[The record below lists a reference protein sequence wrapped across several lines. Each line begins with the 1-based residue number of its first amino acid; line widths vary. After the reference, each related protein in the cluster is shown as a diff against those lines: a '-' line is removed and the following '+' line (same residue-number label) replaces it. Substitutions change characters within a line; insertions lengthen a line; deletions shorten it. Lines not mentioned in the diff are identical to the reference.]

1 MRYLV
6 GFMFVLALVAA
17 PLSASA
23 QVDDKGKAAESA
35 DTPQPARGVRRWHPE
50 AFVDPLAPDKAKSD
64 FEIEYVPVEPQEAT
78 NRRRRRRKIALGVTI
93 PILVVGVVLAIGAG
107 LAARNTAANVQCDCR
122 SGVCFSTTSNPGYCT
137 ATDGTHYR
145 RNRKPLSLSQSF

>member
-6 GFMFVLALVAA
+6 GFMFVLALVLLN
-17 PLSASA
+17 PTLSDLVGGIES
-23 QVDDKGKAAESA
+23 VTESA

-78 NRRRRRRKIALGVTI
+78 NRRRRRKIALGVTI
-93 PILVVGVVLAIGAG
+93 PIIIVGVGLGIGA
-107 LAARNTAANVQCDCR
+107 AVAISRIEIFPD
-122 SGVCFSTTSNPGYCT
+122 S
-137 ATDGTHYR
+137 
-145 RNRKPLSLSQSF
+145 

>member
-17 PLSASA
+17 PLSVSA

-35 DTPQPARGVRRWHPE
+35 ETPQPARGVRRWHPE
-50 AFVDPLAPDKAKSD
+50 AFADPLAPDRATSD

-78 NRRRRRRKIALGVTI
+78 NRRRRRKIALGVTI
-93 PILVVGVVLAIGAG
+93 PIIIVGVGLGIGA
-107 LAARNTAANVQCDCR
+107 AVAI
-122 SGVCFSTTSNPGYCT
+122 
-137 ATDGTHYR
+137 
-145 RNRKPLSLSQSF
+145 SQIEVFPDN